1 MQNDIEQLIAQQI
14 ELGVLKSFPKST
26 AVRDEFVRAAGRL
39 CQQIEQHGVSL
50 ERRHV
55 EGLVVK
61 LGKYCARR
69 QWNVAAVEGELSTL
83 ADAISAKPDGL
94 TNPTLTLTKMIE
106 LHSAWNQQAA
116 AAMRRELLAN
126 PSADAPPA
134 VIAHSADGAYRLV
147 ECLTQMHLQE
157 ETRLGPVREQ
167 PTRSGGL

>member
-14 ELGVLKSFPKST
+14 ELGVLKSFPKSA

-61 LGKYCARR
+61 LGNYCARR
-69 QWNVAAVEGELSTL
+69 QWNVAAVGGDLSIL

-94 TNPTLTLTKMIE
+94 TNPTLTLKKMIE
-106 LHSAWNQQAA
+106 LHPMTGGPMLRAA
-116 AAMRRELLAN
+116 
-126 PSADAPPA
+126 
-134 VIAHSADGAYRLV
+134 
-147 ECLTQMHLQE
+147 
-157 ETRLGPVREQ
+157 
-167 PTRSGGL
+167 